1 MQNAELMHYDGAE
14 FVLLADLIP
23 CKINKPETVKIS
35 GHSLNGKKSILKPVK
50 TDNIDIASNIRKV
63 TKYTA
68 LTTLNS
74 LLLIIVIT
82 IVKRPIKIKVRLSL
96 IHSILIRLMLS
107 GLILPNPFTTLP
119 VGNR

>member
-1 MQNAELMHYDGAE
+1 MHYDGAE
-14 FVLLADLIP
+14 VVLLADLIP
-23 CKINKPETVKIS
+23 CKINKPEIVKMS

-68 LTTLNS
+68 LTILNS